1 MYSIVASW
9 DANNRPD
16 RTNYAETQEAADA
29 IVADLIAKGRTGAFA
44 FEDNR
49 ANGEKCWQRPQ
60 DWLVDPVAK
69 TASYDP
75 PPAPPA
81 PAPRWSFLEFMERF
95 TQAEQEAIA
104 GAAMVNV
111 QVKLWYDKAVGA
123 KEIIA
128 DEPRTVSG
136 MAALV
141 AAGLLTAERRDE
153 ILGAA

>member
-1 MYSIVASW
+1 MHALVLNGQIVRTHDFGEATPPALA
-9 DANNRPD
+9 ANKGTWR
-16 RTNYAETQEAADA
+16 A
-29 IVADLIAKGRTGAFA
+29 IVDGT
-44 FEDNR
+44 E
-49 ANGEKCWQRPQ
+49 P
-60 DWLVDPVAK
+60 
-69 TASYDP
+69 SYDP
-75 PPAPPA
+75 ATETLETALEVVNGVPTRVYSVVAK

-153 ILGAA
+153 ILAG